1 MRVYRRPT
9 YATAGCIVIEAD
21 ARFLCPV
28 RRDEPTPTGEAIL
41 PDSQRSNG
49 RSTGPICRE
58 KWCGIQRWLMLFLV
72 AASTVQSQA
81 DEDASRTTPLPPS
94 EAIEQFVVT
103 PSVRVELVAAEP
115 AVIDPVE
122 IRFDERGRMWVV
134 EMRGYPD
141 GPAEGERP
149 QSRIRV
155 LEDRDGDGFFETAHT
170 FADGLLLP
178 TGLQPWR
185 EGVIVTMADRV
196 VYLHREQGWET
207 DPATAS
213 TPPKEELWLAGFAE
227 QNEQLRANHP
237 RLAPD
242 GHIYVANGLRSGS
255 VIDHRADTPA
265 EPLEIRGRDV
275 RFDPNGGPL
284 EAMSGPGQFGMTF
297 DEFGRRFICSN
308 RNPLMHVV
316 LEGEPTRRNPLF
328 ALPATLHDVAA
339 AGEASRVYALTE
351 AWTTSM
357 MHAGQ
362 FTAAC
367 GVHLYRG
374 NSLPEPFHSHAFV
387 CEPTGSLVRCELM
400 EPSGGTFLSHPE
412 REKAEF
418 LASRDPWFR
427 PVNLET
433 GPDGALYIVDMHR
446 AVIEHP
452 DFMPEEL
459 RTRRDLTR
467 GNNAGRIYRVVAA
480 DRSSPST
487 QVDLLSRSPEEL
499 VAALD
504 DDNGWVR
511 ETAFRLLYENDEASA
526 QLALAQQ
533 VRTARH
539 PEGRAWSLWT
549 LAALDALSEEALLA
563 ALNDEDARVQE
574 VAVQLATPRLGDS
587 ASVREAVIALAG
599 ADDARLRFCVALAIG
614 GLEGDDA
621 RNALVSIARQGAG
634 DVWTRRAIA
643 TAQPKLAVA
652 VTTELLAGASAS
664 GARDDEGFRSLLTQL
679 CEMVGRSKNVQ
690 WTEAA
695 FVAAMEPG
703 EWSDDAAR
711 GNGVAALTGLARGLS
726 ATGQPLSSWLLGT
739 SDQAAEGVER
749 AEELFTSTVD
759 ISRSTENPTE
769 DRNAAIEFL
778 RYGTWDQVGEALL
791 PIATGDEPATVK
803 QAAINSLRAFSD
815 TAVAEDL
822 LGGFNDQT
830 PAIRRAML
838 DLLLSR
844 PAWCDVLLT
853 AIEAGDVDRGEFD
866 PLRRAKLTEHK
877 DPALRQRGRELL
889 ARETAADRA
898 AVIEEY
904 TAALELPADTL
915 RGREVFKKNCASCHR
930 VAGVGVDVAPDIAD
944 SYNKKPPQLLT
955 DILDPNR
962 AIDSNYVSY
971 TVITTDGQVLT
982 GIIASETATAITLRQ
997 QEDRQVTLL
1006 RDDID
1011 ELHSNGLSLMP
1022 EGLEQN
1028 LSPQQMADV
1037 IRFIKNWRYL
1047 ESDIPLGEQN
1057 PFSD

>member
-1 MRVYRRPT
+1 MLLLI
-9 YATAGCIVIEAD
+9 AG
-21 ARFLCPV
+21 F
-28 RRDEPTPTGEAIL
+28 TG
-41 PDSQRSNG
+41 
-49 RSTGPICRE
+49 
-58 KWCGIQRWLMLFLV
+58 
-72 AASTVQSQA
+72 QSQA
-81 DEDASRTTPLPPS
+81 EDAPRTTALVPD
-94 EAIEQFVVT
+94 EARAQFVVA
-103 PSVRVELVAAEP
+103 PGVRVELVAAEP

-122 IRFDERGRMWVV
+122 IRFDEQGRMWVV

-141 GPAEGERP
+141 GPAEGDAP

-155 LEDRDGDGFFETAHT
+155 LEDRDDDGFFETAYT

-196 VYLHREQGWET
+196 VYLHRKSGWET
-207 DPATAS
+207 DPATA
-213 TPPKEELWLAGFAE
+213 TTRPEEELWLAGFAE

-242 GHIYVANGLRSGS
+242 GMIYVANGLRSGS
-255 VIDHRADTPA
+255 VVDQRGESPA
-265 EPLEIRGRDV
+265 ELLEIRGRDV
-275 RFDPNGGPL
+275 RFDPRGGPL
-284 EAMSGPGQFGMTF
+284 EAISGPGQFGMTF

-316 LEGEPTRRNPLF
+316 LEGKPTRRNPFF
-328 ALPATLHDVAA
+328 ALSATLHDVAA
-339 AGEASRVYALTE
+339 AGEASRVFALTE

-374 NSLPEPFHSHAFV
+374 NALPKGFHSQAFV

-400 EPSGGTFLSHPE
+400 EPDGGSFLSHPA

-459 RTRRDLTR
+459 RTRRDLTS
-467 GNNAGRIYRVVAA
+467 GNNAGRIYRVVAD
-480 DRSSPST
+480 DRPSPST
-487 QVDLLSRSPEEL
+487 QVDLPSRSPEEWIA
-499 VAALD
+499 VLD
-504 DDNGWVR
+504 EDNGWIR
-511 ETAFRLLYENDEASA
+511 ETAFRLLYEREDTSA
-526 QLALAQQ
+526 LPALDKQA
-533 VRTARH
+533 RTARH

-549 LAALDALSEEALLA
+549 LAALGVVREEVLLT
-563 ALNDEDARVQE
+563 ALNDKDARVQE
-574 VAVQLATPRLGDS
+574 VAVRLSAPRLEDS
-587 ASVREAVIALAG
+587 ASVRQAVIAMAD

-614 GLEGDDA
+614 DLEGDDA
-621 RNALVSIARQGAG
+621 QDALVRIALQGAD

-643 TAQPKLAVA
+643 TARPEVAAA
-652 VTTELLAGASAS
+652 VTTELLAGASAA
-664 GARDDEGFRSLLTQL
+664 GAGDDEGFRLLLTEL
-679 CEMVGRSKNVQ
+679 CEMVGRSKNAE

-703 EWSDDAAR
+703 QWADDAAR
-711 GNGVAALTGLARGLS
+711 GNGLAALTGLARGL
-726 ATGQPLSSWLLGT
+726 AAAGQPLTSWLANT
-739 SDQAAEGVER
+739 SDQVADGVAR
-749 AEELFTSTVD
+749 AEELFTQTVD
-759 ISRSTENPTE
+759 VALSTESPIGE
-769 DRNAAIEFL
+769 RDAAIEFL
-778 RYGTWDQVGEALL
+778 RYGTWDQVGQALL
-791 PIATGDEPATVK
+791 SIATGDEPAAVK
-803 QAAINSLRAFSD
+803 LAAINSLRAFSD
-815 TAVAEDL
+815 PSIAEQIL
-822 LGGFNDQT
+822 AKFNFET
-830 PAIRRAML
+830 PAMRRAML
-838 DLLLSR
+838 DLLLSQ

-853 AIEAGDVDRGEFD
+853 AVAEGNVDRGEFD
-866 PLRRAKLTEHK
+866 PLRRAKLTEHQ
-877 DPALRQRGRELL
+877 DPALRERGRDLL
-889 ARETAADRA
+889 ARETASDRA
-898 AVIEEY
+898 AVVEQY

-971 TVITTDGQVLT
+971 TVVTTDGQVLT

-997 QEDRQVTLL
+997 QEDRRVTLL

-1047 ESDIPLGEQN
+1047 ESDIPLGE
-1057 PFSD
+1057 PSGSSED